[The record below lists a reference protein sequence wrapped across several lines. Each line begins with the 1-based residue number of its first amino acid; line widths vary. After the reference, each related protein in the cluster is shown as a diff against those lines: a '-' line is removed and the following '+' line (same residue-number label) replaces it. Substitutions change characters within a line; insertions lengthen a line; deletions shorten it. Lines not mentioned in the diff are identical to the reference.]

1 MLKRNK
7 HTKDEKE
14 KTKLESRV
22 SKMATQDLTQWVD
35 QALYSIGKNLT
46 QWSRTQDNAFL
57 KESHMGADALLAVIN
72 ELNRRHND

>member
-1 MLKRNK
+1 MKRNK
-7 HTKDEKE
+7 HTKNEKE
-14 KTKLESRV
+14 KTKLELRV

-46 QWSRTQDNAFL
+46 QWTKTQDNAFL
-57 KESHMGADALLAVIN
+57 QESHMGADALLAVIN